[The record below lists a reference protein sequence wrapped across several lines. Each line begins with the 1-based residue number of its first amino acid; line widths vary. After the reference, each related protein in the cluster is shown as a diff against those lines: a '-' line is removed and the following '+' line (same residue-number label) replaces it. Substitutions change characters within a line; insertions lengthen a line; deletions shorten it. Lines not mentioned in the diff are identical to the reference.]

1 MALDLH
7 CGQIQGFFRIPVDN
21 LYCRPVLIDGFKPVL
36 KSLKNVCVVS
46 PDAGGTE
53 RADGFR
59 RGLKKYGI
67 KASMAMMNK
76 SRREANQV
84 SSMELVGEV
93 KDCDAIIVDD
103 IIDTAGTLVKCAQ
116 ILKENGARRV
126 FATATHAL
134 FNGKAL
140 ELITNSPLEKVVVS
154 DSVPLSP
161 EAKKNPKIVRVSCA
175 NLLAACIQKVHDEK
189 SVSDLFPE
197 L

>member
-1 MALDLH
+1 
-7 CGQIQGFFRIPVDN
+7 
-21 LYCRPVLIDGFKPVL
+21 
-36 KSLKNVCVVS
+36 
-46 PDAGGTE
+46 
-53 RADGFR
+53 
-59 RGLKKYGI
+59 
-67 KASMAMMNK
+67 MAMMNK